1 MFEQEVNHLT
11 ERKLMNC
18 LTRIPFVRLAISV

>member
-11 ERKLMNC
+11 ERKLMNY